1 MHKSIA
7 RRITEIINIVNE
19 FILKLAEEYTIIVKH
34 STKFTFY
41 LGIIAK
47 NGKIVIILR
56 KFLRKILKY
65 DAS

>member
-7 RRITEIINIVNE
+7 RRIIEIINIVNA
-19 FILKLAEEYTIIVKH
+19 FILKLAEEYTTIVKH
-34 STKFTFY
+34 STKFT
-41 LGIIAK
+41 LNIGIIVK

-65 DAS
+65 DWI